1 MRSRRLAMD
10 KPKVLVAYYSRS
22 GNTKR
27 IARAIATALEAD
39 VEEIRD
45 PTGRS
50 GVLGYLRSGLEA
62 SASMLVALDHPR
74 RDPADYDV
82 VVVGTPVWAMSVSSP
97 VRTYLWHERARLPS
111 VAFFA
116 TLGGMGA
123 ERAFE
128 QMKRVAGHTPIA
140 ALAVRES
147 VAQHGAPRDEVTR
160 FAEAV
165 LTRSH
170 ASLRR
175 RKARASG

>member
-1 MRSRRLAMD
+1 MD
-10 KPKVLVAYYSRS
+10 RPKVLVAYYSRT

-39 VEEIRD
+39 VEEIHD

-50 GVLGYLRSGLEA
+50 GVVGYLRSGLEA
-62 SASMLVALDHPR
+62 SAGVLVELEHPR

-97 VRTYLWHERARLPS
+97 VRTYLWHERARLPA

-128 QMKRVAGHTPIA
+128 QMKVVAGRTPIA
-140 ALAVRES
+140 ALAVREG
-147 VAQHGAPRDEVTR
+147 VAQHGAPRDEVAR
-160 FAEAV
+160 FAETV
-165 LTRSH
+165 LARAH
-170 ASLRR
+170 VPFRR
-175 RKARASG
+175 RKTRASA